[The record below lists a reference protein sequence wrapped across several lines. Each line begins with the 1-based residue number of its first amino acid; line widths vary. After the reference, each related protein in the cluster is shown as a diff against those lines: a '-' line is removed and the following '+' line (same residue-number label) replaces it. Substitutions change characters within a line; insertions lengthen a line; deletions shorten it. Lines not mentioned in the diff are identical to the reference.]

1 MTDGQ
6 SPTQWLSKV
15 GADPQAEVK
24 LAAYMRSRARSV
36 AAYWIGDRV
45 QAGVGPTDVAAI
57 AVASV
62 FKQLQASEARPADS
76 RSLFN
81 LLARVTHNK
90 AVDVLRRRHSDKREI
105 AREEPVIPHV
115 PDGGDS
121 PADLAI
127 ADELSKRVIE
137 LIEQEPD
144 DLRRLVTYLAII
156 EERTG
161 PEIVAAIEAEAQSAG
176 WHIPSVSAI
185 YVWVRA
191 ARARIVESLRNE
203 GFLDK
208 DFSHEE

>member
-24 LAAYMRSRARSV
+24 LAEYMRSRARAV
-36 AAYWIGDRV
+36 AAHWIGDRV

-62 FKQLQASEARPADS
+62 FKQLQASETRPADS

-81 LLARVTHNK
+81 LLARVTRNK
-90 AVDVLRRRHSDKREI
+90 AVDALRQRHSDKREI
-105 AREEPVIPHV
+105 AREEPAIPHV

-127 ADELSKRVIE
+127 AGELAKRVVE

-144 DLRRLVTYLAII
+144 ELRRLVTYMAII
-156 EERTG
+156 EGRTG
-161 PEIVAAIEAEAQSAG
+161 PEIIAAIQAEAQSAG
-176 WHIPSVSAI
+176 WHIPSVSAV
-185 YVWVRA
+185 YVWIRA
-191 ARARIVESLRNE
+191 ARARIVAALRDE

-208 DFSHEE
+208 DFLDEE